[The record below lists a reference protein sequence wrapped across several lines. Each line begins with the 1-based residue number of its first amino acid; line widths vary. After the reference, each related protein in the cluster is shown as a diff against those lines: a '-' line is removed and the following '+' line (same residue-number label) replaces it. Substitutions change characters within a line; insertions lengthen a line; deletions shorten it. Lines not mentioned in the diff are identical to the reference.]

1 MTHTRLAG
9 YFRHID
15 PKQQFWKVF
24 LMALDCISHVYNS

>member
-1 MTHTRLAG
+1 MNHARTAE

-24 LMALDCISHVYNS
+24 LMALVYISHVYNS